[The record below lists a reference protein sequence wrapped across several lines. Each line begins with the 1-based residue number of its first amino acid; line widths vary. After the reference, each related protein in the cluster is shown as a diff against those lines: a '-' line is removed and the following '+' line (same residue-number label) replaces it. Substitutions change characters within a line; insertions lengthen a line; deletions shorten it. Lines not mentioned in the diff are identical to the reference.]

1 MTALRDAAARARAWP
16 FAEARRLADRLGH
29 RVPAKGHVL
38 FETGFGPS
46 GLPHIGTFGEVARTT
61 MVRRAFEALTGLPTR
76 LIAFSDDMDGLRSVP
91 ANVPQPALL
100 AAHLDRPLSDVP
112 DPFGRYGS
120 FAEHNNAKLRAFLD
134 RFGFDYEFRSSTRSY
149 RSGDFDETLLQVLRH
164 YDAVTAIVLP
174 TLGRERRSTYSPFL
188 PVCPKTGRILQVPVV
203 ARDPEAGTI
212 TYRDAD
218 GAAIEVPVT
227 GGRCKLQWKPD
238 WAMRWVALDVDYEMN
253 GKDLISSYQLGAR
266 IARVLGARPPANMTY
281 ELFLDERGEK
291 ISKKIGN
298 GLTIEEWLAYGTED
312 SLSLFMYHQPGRA
325 KRLHF
330 DVIPR
335 QVDDYERHLRQFA
348 ERDSKD
354 GPASLLENPVW
365 HIHGGR
371 PPRTR
376 PVPLTFGMLLNLA
389 SACNADDAAVLW
401 GFVERYRPGS
411 RTAAGPALEQL
422 VDRAVR
428 YFRERV
434 RPGKRY
440 RPATAPERTALR
452 ALAAA
457 LRTLPP
463 DADSETLQ
471 GTVHAVG
478 RAHGFDEPKVWFQAL
493 YETLLGQSR
502 GPRMGSFIA
511 LYGIAE
517 TLVLIEAAASRT
529 GAAAIPVTAARGPAG
544 RTHVA

>member
-1 MTALRDAAARARAWP
+1 MTDLRAAAAGARAWP
-16 FAEARRLADRLGH
+16 FAEARRLAARLDN
-29 RVPAKGHVL
+29 RLPAKGHVL

-61 MVRRAFEALTGLPTR
+61 MVRRAFETLTGMPTR

-91 ANVPQPALL
+91 ANVPQPDML
-100 AAHLDRPLSDVP
+100 ASHLGRPLSDVP
-112 DPFGRYGS
+112 DPFGQYPS
-120 FAEHNNAKLRAFLD
+120 FAEHNNAQLRAFLD
-134 RFGFDYEFRSSTRSY
+134 RFGFDYEFRSSARSY
-149 RSGDFDETLLQVLRH
+149 RSGAFDDTLLKVLQH
-164 YDAVTAIVLP
+164 YDEVTAIILP
-174 TLGRERRSTYSPFL
+174 TLGRERRTTYSPFL
-188 PVCPKTGRILQVPVV
+188 PVCPKTGCVLQVPVV

-212 TYRDAD
+212 TYRNEE
-218 GAAIEVPVT
+218 GATTEVPVT

-253 GKDLISSYQLGAR
+253 GKDLISSYELGAR

-298 GLTIEEWLAYGTED
+298 GLTLEEWLTYGTED

-335 QVDDYERHLRQFA
+335 HVDDYERHLRQFT
-348 ERDSKD
+348 EREPDD
-354 GPASLLENPVW
+354 GPARRLENPVW

-376 PVPLTFGMLLNLA
+376 PLPLTFGMLLNLA
-389 SACNADDAAVLW
+389 SACNAEDDAVLW
-401 GFVERYRPGS
+401 GFIERYLPG
-411 RTAAGPALEQL
+411 AGPDTEPALGQL
-422 VDRAVR
+422 VARAVR
-428 YFRERV
+428 YYQDRV
-434 RPGKRY
+434 RPDKRY
-440 RPATAPERTALR
+440 RPPTAQEREALV

-457 LRTLPP
+457 LRALPP
-463 DADSETLQ
+463 DTDGEALQ
-471 GTVHAVG
+471 GTVYAVG
-478 RAHGFDEPKVWFQAL
+478 RTSGFDEPKVWFRAL

-511 LYGIAE
+511 LYGMAE
-517 TLVLIEAAASRT
+517 TLALIEAAAAGRA
-529 GAAAIPVTAARGPAG
+529 GQARPAAAGSRDTTGTR
-544 RTHVA
+544 

>member
-1 MTALRDAAARARAWP
+1 MTALRAAAEQARAWP
-16 FAEARRLADRLGH
+16 FTEARRLAARLGNQL
-29 RVPAKGHVL
+29 PEKGYVL

-61 MVRRAFEALTGLPTR
+61 MVRRAFETLTGMPTR

-91 ANVPQPALL
+91 TNVPGQSMLTE
-100 AAHLDRPLSDVP
+100 HLGRPLSDIP
-112 DPFGRYGS
+112 DPFGEHDS
-120 FAEHNNAKLRAFLD
+120 FADHNNAQLCAFLD
-134 RFGFDYEFRSSTRSY
+134 RFGFDYEFRSSTQSY
-149 RSGDFDETLLQVLRH
+149 RSGAFDATLLQVLRQ
-164 YDAVTAIVLP
+164 YDAITEIILP

-188 PVCPKTGRILQVPVV
+188 PVCPKTGRVLQVPVL

-212 TYRDAD
+212 TYRNDD
-218 GAAIEVPVT
+218 GVETETPVT

-253 GKDLISSYQLGAR
+253 GKDLISSYELGAR
-266 IARVLGARPPANMTY
+266 IAGVLGARPPANMTY

-298 GLTIEEWLAYGTED
+298 GLTLEEWLAYGTED

-335 QVDDYERHLRQFA
+335 HVDDYERHLKQFTEGGPDTDLA
-348 ERDSKD
+348 E
-354 GPASLLENPVW
+354 LLENPVW
-365 HIHGGR
+365 HIHGGQ
-371 PPRTR
+371 PARTE

-389 SACNADDAAVLW
+389 SACNAEDASVLW
-401 GFVERYRPGS
+401 GFIARYLPG
-411 RTAAGPALEQL
+411 AAPATEPALDQL
-422 VDRAVR
+422 VGLAVR
-428 YFRERV
+428 YYQDRV
-434 RPGKRY
+434 RPHKQY
-440 RPATAPERTALR
+440 RPASAPERAALLALADALR
-452 ALAAA
+452 A
-457 LRTLPP
+457 LPP
-463 DADSETLQ
+463 DADGETLQ
-471 GTVHAVG
+471 GTIFEVG
-478 RAHGFDEPKVWFQAL
+478 RANGFDEPKTWFRAL

-517 TLVLIEAAASRT
+517 TVALIEAV
-529 GAAAIPVTAARGPAG
+529 AAAPPPDLAARSSS
-544 RTHVA
+544 